1 MPHIKDPMGFPIPH
15 EDVDAITINA
25 LEEANK
31 AVGIGD
37 VDAAN
42 LIAAANLNPSTTAG
56 VSNTDMSTINAGV
69 LNTLPAYQQALA
81 IADQVYQEREPISP
95 AMLSFLF
102 FSKMAEESSK
112 PGSTALGAAGAAAA
126 TPAAY
131 LMKERELDAADKKAK
146 ATMAATLTTS
156 LSKAPSSPKKY
167 TIQNL
172 PAVNK
177 ALGTN
182 LPAGTTEISLTPTD
196 FAKVP
201 VGSVVGFTKPDKA
214 DKPTMPKSFVV
225 TAEGGIEVDGKNIPK
240 GQTTLLTTDEALVNR
255 ANIEEAKTG
264 PSDFEAE
271 KFLSGQYDKAFP
283 VKTYRDLDQQF
294 QKVQVSYEQ
303 AYKIGRPQVA
313 DVSMI
318 FAYMKMLDPRSV
330 VREGEQAQAQG
341 TGGALD
347 LAINT
352 YNKLLGG
359 GSLTDAQRKSFRD
372 AAYALITPAVA
383 DLEAYNTQFQGRLSD
398 TNVKFEGFKV
408 KPKVYDLSFFMT
420 KPPTDQLKNKTS
432 EELLLLLEADNLK
445 DDQDFIDAVNDIV
458 DSRIS

>member
-1 MPHIKDPMGFPIPH
+1 MPHINDPMGFPAPH
-15 EDVDAITINA
+15 DNVDAMNA
-25 LEEANK
+25 SS
-31 AVGIGD
+31 V
-37 VDAAN
+37 
-42 LIAAANLNPSTTAG
+42 ANLNAPAVTAG
-56 VSNTDMSTINAGV
+56 VSDTDMSTINAGV

-156 LSKAPSSPKKY
+156 LSKAPSAPKKY
-167 TIQNL
+167 TINNL
-172 PAVNK
+172 DDVNK

-196 FAKVP
+196 FAKLP
-201 VGSVVGFTKPDKA
+201 VGAAVGYTKPDKP
-214 DKPTMPKSFVV
+214 DKPAMPEAFTV
-225 TAEGGIEVDGKNIPK
+225 TAEGGIDINGQNIPK
-240 GQTTLLTTDEALVNR
+240 GETTLLTVEEALLNR
-255 ANIEEAKTG
+255 ANIEESKTP

-271 KFLSGQYDKAFP
+271 KFYTGQYDKAFP

-294 QKVQVSYEQ
+294 AKVQISYEQ
-303 AYKIGRPQVA
+303 AYKVDRPQVA

-372 AAYALITPAVA
+372 AAYALITPSVK
-383 DLEAYNTQFQGRLSD
+383 DLQAFNTQFSSRLTD
-398 TNVKFEGFKV
+398 TGIKFEGFQV
-408 KPKVYDLSFFMT
+408 TPKTYELPFFMT
-420 KPPTDQLKNKTS
+420 KPSTDQLKNKSS

-445 DDQDFIDAVNDIV
+445 DDEDFIDAVNDIV